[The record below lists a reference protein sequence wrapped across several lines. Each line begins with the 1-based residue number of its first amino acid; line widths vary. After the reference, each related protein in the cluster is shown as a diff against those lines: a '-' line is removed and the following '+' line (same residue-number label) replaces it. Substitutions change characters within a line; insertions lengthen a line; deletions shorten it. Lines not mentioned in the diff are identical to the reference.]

1 VEGAP
6 LIAMPHR
13 LQMPSRLPP
22 ATSVPFNPLLSR
34 SRSLLGQPVTAQ
46 HGMNHLNFESI
57 NRQAQFHMQKLL
69 QLQAMQAQ
77 MQRGLYPHVA
87 SRMPLQQASSEPT
100 RTGFPPGFSPQ
111 NTASPSRLNT
121 SSSPRLI
128 TVEELE
134 ASLLSMDV
142 SAEMKGGISDSRVES
157 RASAGNGNNSNP
169 HFENGVFICNGDTAL
184 DGSLE
189 GSDQEDT

>member
-1 VEGAP
+1 
-6 LIAMPHR
+6 MPHR

-22 ATSVPFNPLLSR
+22 ATSVPFNPLLSG
-34 SRSLLGQPVTAQ
+34 SCSLLGQPVTAQ
-46 HGMNHLNFESI
+46 HGMNHLNFESF

-77 MQRGLYPHVA
+77 MQRGLYPHLA
-87 SRMPLQQASSEPT
+87 SRVPLQQASSEPT
-100 RTGFPPGFSPQ
+100 RTGFSPQ